1 MHFLLVNAAD
11 RQDLSELRFAFR
23 QRAGFVH
30 GKGVEFGEILDGF
43 GVADE
48 DAHLRAA
55 TDADHHAHGR
65 GEPECARTGD
75 DEYGNRIGDGV
86 SEPWLRSEKEPN
98 NKRKR
103 GNREHRRYEP
113 PRDLV
118 GQRLNGSA
126 AALGLRHKIYD
137 LREHRFAAN
146 TLGLH
151 HNPARCVHR
160 ATRNFHTDDFLHRQR
175 LAREHGFINGC
186 AALHDFA
193 VHGNFFARSHAQEVA
208 GMHVIKRHILV
219 ARGRYAA
226 GGLGRQTE
234 QCLDRAAGALAG
246 AEFELPDR
254 EAPAR

>member
-1 MHFLLVNAAD
+1 M
-11 RQDLSELRFAFR
+11 
-23 QRAGFVH
+23 
-30 GKGVEFGEILDGF
+30 
-43 GVADE
+43 
-48 DAHLRAA
+48 
-55 TDADHHAHGR
+55 
-65 GEPECARTGD
+65 
-75 DEYGNRIGDGV
+75 
-86 SEPWLRSEKEPN
+86 
-98 NKRKR
+98 
-103 GNREHRRYEP
+103 
-113 PRDLV
+113 
-118 GQRLNGSA
+118 NGSA

-234 QCLDRAAGALAG
+234 QCLNRAAGALAG
-246 AEFELPDR
+246 AEFEHLTEKHQHGDDGGGLEVNSWLASVAGGSGERLRPEHCHRAEGVSGADTQR
-254 EAPAR
+254 DEREHIEAPIHKRTPSAHEEGPTRP